1 MVQLTPEAVARQAEA
16 ERQPLPPQEALE
28 WKTNKEQEDGRMLAE
43 VTNTDF
49 DRALRMLRKY
59 DGDMEKA
66 ANSLLN
72 GAVEDAEERSREESI
87 ANIKQDF
94 GHLFENQNKSRDL
107 GTPARS
113 NVVIDLTGDDDDPP
127 MDTTTRFRATTR
139 SPDPAWQM
147 VPTNRTVKSEDD
159 QLNEVL
165 QASWND
171 FAADESDAM
180 PAEDTVPREGGR
192 PIALRADVASKAYA
206 ALVIQCLFHIP
217 QVRQRC
223 SQLRLHS
230 IDDEQPRFNPDK
242 AMWSLIE
249 MFTALDLG
257 QVNVYLDEDLLND
270 WETVPLKPAD
280 AVGSLSRFFLEQVV
294 KVVQGDLDEQQI
306 ETGPNLYKLFN
317 FTHCRVHIPTT
328 GPPERIYEPD
338 FGHVVNI
345 DVHPEAPGPTN
356 ELVARLSQQLNTYN
370 SDGSSTHNLIQ
381 RPSEVV
387 TFEIAVV
394 KGGSSTTVAGASPEP
409 FAYPKCIYMDQFL
422 EANVDLANETRASQ
436 MQIQKELEQLATK
449 RRDIT
454 RFEDQDTFENLRG
467 AIDYYEHMAHCDSPE
482 RLETLRSMAT
492 KLKNALKK
500 LEGEVAAID
509 AKITIL
515 QHELDGLW
523 DNSELKCHPY
533 DLRAVLVH
541 TGLPGRKHI
550 YSYVQDKGT
559 WWKTVDYTV
568 TEVSED
574 VVLSDPSGLHLGA
587 GPYMLM
593 YSRRQSE
600 SEINERVQWPGLFV
614 ERTAKNNATFF
625 NDPTTKNLERANSKA
640 GSGPGVSAAGHAGDE
655 DAMDVV

>member
-1 MVQLTPEAVARQAEA
+1 MVQLKPEDAARQAEA
-16 ERQPLPPQEALE
+16 ERQPLSREEALE
-28 WKTNKEQEDGRMLAE
+28 WKTKKEREDGQILVD
-43 VTNTDF
+43 VTGADF
-49 DRALRMLRKY
+49 DRALRMLRKH

-72 GAVEDAEERSREESI
+72 NPVEDAEERSREESL
-87 ANIKQDF
+87 ANIKENF
-94 GHLFENQNKSRDL
+94 GHLFENQNKSREHDA
-107 GTPARS
+107 ARS
-113 NVVIDLTGDDDDPP
+113 NGVIDLTGDNDNDPP

-147 VPTNRTVKSEDD
+147 VPTNRTTKSEDD
-159 QLNEVL
+159 QLNEAL
-165 QASWND
+165 KASWND

-180 PAEDTVPREGGR
+180 LAEDVVPREGGR

-223 SQLRLHS
+223 SKLHPHS
-230 IDDEQPRFNPDK
+230 IDEGKPRFNPDA

-257 QVNVYLDEDLLND
+257 EVNVYLDEDLLND
-270 WETVPLKPAD
+270 WETAPLGPSD
-280 AVGSLSRFFLEQVV
+280 PVGNSSRSFLDQVV
-294 KVVQGDLDEQQI
+294 KVVQADLDEQQI
-306 ETGPNLYKLFN
+306 ETGPNFYKLFN
-317 FTHCRVHIPTT
+317 FTHCRVHIPAT
-328 GPPERIYEPD
+328 GPPER
-338 FGHVVNI
+338 VS
-345 DVHPEAPGPTN
+345 PGPTN

-370 SDGSSTHNLIQ
+370 PDGSSTHHLIQ
-381 RPSEVV
+381 RPSEIV
-387 TFEIAVV
+387 TFEIAVI
-394 KGGSSTTVAGASPEP
+394 KGGFSTSGGGASPEP

-436 MQIQKELEQLATK
+436 MQIQKDLEQLAKK

-467 AIDYYEHMAHCDSPE
+467 AIDYYENMAQCDSPE
-482 RLETLRSMAT
+482 RLATLRSMAT

-500 LEGEVAAID
+500 LESEVTAID

-515 QHELDGLW
+515 QQELDGLW
-523 DNSELKCHPY
+523 DNPELKCHPY

-541 TGLPGRKHI
+541 TGLPGRKQI

-574 VVLSDPSGLHLGA
+574 LVLSDPSGLHLGA

-600 SEINERVQWPGLFV
+600 SEINERVQWPPFFV
-614 ERTAKNNATFF
+614 ERTLKNNANFL
-625 NDPTTKNLERANSKA
+625 NDPKIKNLEGANSKA
-640 GSGPGVSAAGHAGDE
+640 DPSPGVATGGGGGYGCRLA
-655 DAMDVV
+655 

>member
-1 MVQLTPEAVARQAEA
+1 M
-16 ERQPLPPQEALE
+16 PLPPQEALE
-28 WKTNKEQEDGRMLAE
+28 WKTNKEREDGRMLAE
-43 VTNTDF
+43 ITGTDF
-49 DRALRMLRKY
+49 DRALHMLRKH

-72 GAVEDAEERSREESI
+72 GAVEDAEERSREESL
-87 ANIKQDF
+87 ASIKQDF
-94 GHLFENQNKSRDL
+94 GHLFDQNKAPDVDV
-107 GTPARS
+107 PARS

-127 MDTTTRFRATTR
+127 MDATRFRATTR
-139 SPDPAWQM
+139 SPDPAWQL
-147 VPTNRTVKSEDD
+147 VPTNRTAKSEDD

-171 FAADESDAM
+171 FAADESDVM

-223 SQLRLHS
+223 SKLHLHS
-230 IDDEQPRFNPDK
+230 IDGDQPRFNPDK

-257 QVNVYLDEDLLND
+257 ELNVYLDEDMLND
-270 WETVPLKPAD
+270 WE
-280 AVGSLSRFFLEQVV
+280 AVSLRPSDSVGTLSRLFLEQVV
-294 KVVQGDLDEQQI
+294 RVVQADLDEQQV
-306 ETGPNLYKLFN
+306 ETGSTLHKLFH
-317 FTHCRVHIPTT
+317 FTHCRVHVPSA
-328 GPPERIYEPD
+328 GSPERVYEPD
-338 FGHVVNI
+338 VGHVVGI
-345 DVHPEAPGPTN
+345 DINPEAPGPSN
-356 ELVARLSQQLNTYN
+356 ELVARLSQQLNSYN
-370 SDGSSTHNLIQ
+370 ADGSSIHQLIQ

-387 TFEIAVV
+387 TFEIVV
-394 KGGSSTTVAGASPEP
+394 NMSSSTGGGSPEP

-422 EANVDLANETRASQ
+422 DVNMDLANETRASQ
-436 MQIQKELEQLATK
+436 LQIQQELEQLATK

-467 AIDYYEHMAHCDSPE
+467 AINYYEDVAQCETPE
-482 RLETLRSMAT
+482 RLVMLRTMSA

-523 DNSELKCHPY
+523 DTPELKCHPY

-574 VVLSDPSGLHLGA
+574 LVLSDPAGLHLGA

-600 SEINERVQWPGLFV
+600 SEINERVEWPPIFV
-614 ERTAKNNATFF
+614 ERTMKNNATFLS
-625 NDPTTKNLERANSKA
+625 DPRLKNWEGAKV
-640 GSGPGVSAAGHAGDE
+640 GSSAAAAAGD
-655 DAMDVV
+655 DDTMDVV